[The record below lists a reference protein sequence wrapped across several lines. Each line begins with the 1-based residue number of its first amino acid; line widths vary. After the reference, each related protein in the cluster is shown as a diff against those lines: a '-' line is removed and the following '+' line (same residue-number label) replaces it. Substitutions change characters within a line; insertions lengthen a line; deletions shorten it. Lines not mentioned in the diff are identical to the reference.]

1 MTRDYGMRVFVP
13 RLEVSCLEVKNM
25 NYTNKGNKPTKTG
38 FGEGVLAAAQR
49 DSNVVGLGADITNS
63 VGMNLFAEAFPERF
77 VSMGIA
83 EQDAVATAAGLALS
97 GKIPVFST
105 YGVFAAHRA
114 NDQIRVSVCYNN
126 VHVVIGGAHAGVS
139 VGPDG
144 ATHQALEDIA
154 AMRVLPNMT
163 VISPCDATQA
173 KIATEKA
180 ILECK
185 GPVYVR
191 FGREAV
197 PDFTDE
203 KQDFEIGKAQLMREG
218 SDITLVATGHE
229 VWESLEAAHML
240 EHMGVSARVIN
251 MHTIKP
257 LDGEILVKAAEDTRL
272 IFTVEEHQIA
282 GGLGGAVTEFL
293 AENHPIR
300 VCRIGMDDRFGESG
314 QASALM
320 HKFGLDAA
328 GIVHRVLDI
337 MSNEDF
343 SIYVR
348 KMGKPFDTYIRKLY
362 DSKMLYEGY
371 DYHDESTFANCHDTK
386 VYQHYIAQGK
396 RGHEV
401 LETLA
406 RALHDHFITHQ
417 LYKMLD
423 LYDEKDVVGIMGG
436 HAKRRDDPQ
445 YRQIVLLSKKLTEM
459 GRLMVTGGGPGA
471 MEAAHLGA
479 WMAGRSEAEVD
490 EAIDML
496 KPSPTYKDEGWLRRS
511 FEVMERF
518 PRITDRRSLA
528 IPTYYYGH
536 EPTAPFA
543 THIAKYFDNSVRE
556 DGVVTIA
563 KGGIIY
569 TPGSAGTMQEI
580 FQDAGQNHYESEGY
594 ASPMIFLGKDYYTN
608 VMPAYTIL
616 KSLSDKGLYKN
627 MILTISD
634 DNDEIIDAIVRFRE
648 GS

>member
-1 MTRDYGMRVFVP
+1 MDF
-13 RLEVSCLEVKNM
+13 K
-25 NYTNKGNKPTKTG
+25 NKGNKPTKTG
-38 FGEGVLAAAQR
+38 FGEGVLAAAQKDNR
-49 DSNVVGLGADITNS
+49 VVGLGADITNS

-77 VSMGIA
+77 FSMGIA

-126 VHVVIGGAHAGVS
+126 AHVVIGGAHAGVS

-154 AMRVLPNMT
+154 TMRVLPNMT

-180 ILECK
+180 ILACE

-203 KQDFEIGKAQLMREG
+203 NQDFEIGKAQLMREG
-218 SDITLVATGHE
+218 TDITLVATGHE

-240 EHMGVSARVIN
+240 KHLGISTRVVN

-257 LDGEILVKAAEDTRL
+257 LDGDILKKAADETRM
-272 IFTVEEHQIA
+272 IFTVEEHQVA
-282 GGLGGAVTEFL
+282 GGLGSAVAEFFC
-293 AENHPIR
+293 ENHPIR
-300 VCRIGMDDRFGESG
+300 VYRIGMNDRFGESG

-328 GIVHRVLDI
+328 GIVKRILHEVGKDDLSLFI
-337 MSNEDF
+337 P
-343 SIYVR
+343 
-348 KMGKPFDTYIRKLY
+348 KLGKPFSTYPKGLY
-362 DSKMLYEGY
+362 TCKILYRGY
-371 DYHDESTFANCHDTK
+371 DYHDESTFEMCYDTK
-386 VYQHYIAQGK
+386 VYRHYINQGK
-396 RGHEV
+396 QGHSV
-401 LETLA
+401 RETLA
-406 RALHDHFITHQ
+406 RSLHDHFISHA
-417 LYKMLD
+417 LHNMLS
-423 LYDEKDVVGIMGG
+423 LYDEKDVIGIMGG
-436 HAKRRDDPQ
+436 HALSRIDPG
-445 YRQIVLLSKKLTEM
+445 YRQIVFLSKRLTEM
-459 GRLMVTGGGPGA
+459 GKLMVTGGGPGA
-471 MEAAHLGA
+471 MEATHLGA
-479 WMAGRSEAEVD
+479 WMAGRSDAEAN
-490 EAIDML
+490 EAVNML
-496 KPSPTYKDEGWLRRS
+496 IPSPTYKDEGWLRRS

-518 PRITDRRSLA
+518 PMKTEYRSLA
-528 IPTYYYGH
+528 IPTWYYGH

-543 THIAKYFDNSVRE
+543 TDIAKYFDNSVRE
-556 DGVVTIA
+556 DGIVTIA

-580 FQDAGQNHYESEGY
+580 FQDAGQNHYESVGY
-594 ASPMIFLGKDYYTN
+594 ASPMIFLGKEYYTHY
-608 VMPAYTIL
+608 MPAYTLL
-616 KSLSDKGLYKN
+616 KDLSDRGIFKN

-634 DNDEIIDAIVRFRE
+634 DNDEIIDAIVRYRE
-648 GS
+648 ER

>member
-1 MTRDYGMRVFVP
+1 MD
-13 RLEVSCLEVKNM
+13 
-25 NYTNKGNKPTKTG
+25 YTNKGNKPTKAG
-38 FGEGVLAAAQR
+38 FGEGVLAAAQKDKR
-49 DSNVVGLGADITNS
+49 VVGLGADITAS
-63 VGMNLFAEAFPERF
+63 VGMNLFAEAFPDRF
-77 VSMGIA
+77 FSMGIA
-83 EQDAVATAAGLALS
+83 EQDAAATAAGLALS

-114 NDQIRVSVCYNN
+114 NDQIRISVCYNN
-126 VHVVIGGAHAGVS
+126 AHVIIGGAHAGVS

-185 GPVYVR
+185 GPVYIR
-191 FGREAV
+191 FGREAM

-203 KQDFEIGKAQLMREG
+203 SQDFEIGKAQLMRDG
-218 SDITLVATGHE
+218 TDITLVATGHE
-229 VWESLEAAHML
+229 VWEALQAAHML

-257 LDGEILVKAAEDTRL
+257 LDGDILNKAADETRMV
-272 IFTVEEHQIA
+272 FTIEEHQIA
-282 GGLGGAVTEFL
+282 GGLGGAVTEFF

-314 QASALM
+314 KASALM
-320 HKFGLDAA
+320 HKYGLDAA
-328 GIVHRVLDI
+328 GIVNRVLEI
-337 MSNEDF
+337 TSNQDF
-343 SIYVR
+343 SMYVR
-348 KMGKPFDTYIRKLY
+348 KLGKPFDAYIKKLY

-371 DYHDESTFANCHDTK
+371 DYHDESTFANCYDTK
-386 VYQHYIAQGK
+386 VYQHYVDHGK
-396 RGHEV
+396 RGQDV
-401 LETLA
+401 LETLS
-406 RALHDHFITHQ
+406 RALHDHFITYQ

-445 YRQIVLLSKKLTEM
+445 YRQIVFLSKRLTEM

-471 MEAAHLGA
+471 MEATHLGA
-479 WMAGRSEAEVD
+479 WMAGRTEAETN
-490 EAIDML
+490 EAVDML
-496 KPSPTYKDEGWLRRS
+496 MPSPTFQDEGWLSRS

-518 PRITDRRSLA
+518 PLVTDYRSLA

-543 THIAKYFDNSVRE
+543 TDIAKYFDNSVRE
-556 DGVVTIA
+556 DGIVTIA

-594 ASPMIFLGKDYYTN
+594 ASPMIFMGKDYYTN
-608 VMPAYTIL
+608 VMPAYSLL
-616 KSLSDKGLYKN
+616 KDLSDRGLYKN

-634 DNDEIIDAIVRFRE
+634 DNDEIIEAIVKFRE
-648 GS
+648 RKD